1 MKIKKK
7 FHAPQIIFMLINYI
21 YHFFSLFVKIRKL
34 NHQTL
39 FDLILAA
46 NYLDNKHLLEGA
58 CKVVASDMLKKT
70 DDEIRQMWGVTNDFV
85 STKKKKNKR
94 EKEFDFLQ
102 ILKKKIKDSR
112 GTSTL
117 RRRKEMVC

>member
-1 MKIKKK
+1 
-7 FHAPQIIFMLINYI
+7 MLINYI

-58 CKVVASDMLKKT
+58 CKVVASDMLKKN

-85 STKKKKNKR
+85 SKKTKR
-94 EKEFDFLQ
+94 EKRLTFWIFE
-102 ILKKKIKDSR
+102 KIK
-112 GTSTL
+112 TPEEQAL
-117 RRRKEMVC
+117 YEEEKKWCAE